1 MTKKQ
6 KEKFH
11 HDVVEY
17 LYNDLKNDESIPVI
31 CDIEKDNRRNHTLN
45 IRFNDTEWE
54 QLEKAVHEN
63 DYKSKAEY
71 VRACLKA
78 RMDVSL
84 DRTDLVKATHS
95 IQTVS
100 SNINQIALRV
110 NQTHRIFADDIEQL
124 KKGVNEI
131 WQSLISIQSNVRL
144 VKDYNTSLMEL
155 KPETATLWS
164 LLVARQNQKKQSN
177 NSDKSQPAEL
187 EEVPS
192 LPTT

>member
-11 HDVVEY
+11 QDVVEC
-17 LYNDLKNDESIPVI
+17 LYNDLKNDNSVPVVH
-31 CDIEKDNRRNHTLN
+31 DSEKDSRRKHTLN
-45 IRFNDTEWE
+45 IRFNDAEWE
-54 QLEKAVHEN
+54 QLEKAVCEN
-63 DYKSKAEY
+63 GYQSKAEY
-71 VRACLKA
+71 VRACLEA

-84 DRTDLVKATHS
+84 DRADLIKATHS
-95 IQTVS
+95 IQSVS
-100 SNINQIALRV
+100 SNVNQIALRV

-124 KKGVNEI
+124 KQGVNEI

-155 KPETATLWS
+155 KPETVTLWS

-177 NSDKSQPAEL
+177 NSDKSQLAEQ

>member
-11 HDVVEY
+11 QDVVEY
-17 LYNDLKNDESIPVI
+17 LHNDLKNDNSVPVI
-31 CDIEKDNRRNHTLN
+31 CDSEKDNRRKHTLN
-45 IRFNDTEWE
+45 IRFNDAEWE
-54 QLEKAVHEN
+54 QLEKAVCEN
-63 DYKSKAEY
+63 GYQSKAEY
-71 VRACLKA
+71 VRACLEA
-78 RMDVSL
+78 RLDVSL
-84 DRTDLVKATHS
+84 DRADLVKATHS
-95 IQTVS
+95 IQSVS
-100 SNINQIALRV
+100 SNVNQIALRV

-124 KKGVNEI
+124 KQGVNEI

-155 KPETATLWS
+155 KPETVTLWS

-177 NSDKSQPAEL
+177 NSDKLQLAEQ